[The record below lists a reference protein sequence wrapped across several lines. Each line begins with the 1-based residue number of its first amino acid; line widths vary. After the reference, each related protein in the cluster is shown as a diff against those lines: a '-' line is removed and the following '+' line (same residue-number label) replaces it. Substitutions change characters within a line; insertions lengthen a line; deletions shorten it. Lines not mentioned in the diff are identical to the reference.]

1 MNKLNSIKRIALMMI
16 PVFMICIF
24 NGLIWPQEVYSQ
36 ENNTGNNIA
45 TSTYSDMA
53 VRDQIELKF
62 NAADCTFTVKN
73 LSDGTVWKSY
83 VDKSEIQSDK
93 MPNQK
98 WLTTMASLIILQ
110 YTNYNARATVP
121 SADESVTKT
130 LTEENGKYT
139 VHMDFTKQKIRLAVN
154 IWIEDNALQI
164 EVPGDSIEEYGENGI
179 MQIDFLPF
187 FMSSQRYDTGYFF
200 YPDGCGALY
209 NFKAEILPNADKR
222 YAFSTYSTLV
232 EKLGPQDYSQTN
244 DEITTNLIDII
255 LNNTTGD
262 ASIPVFG
269 AVKNNSAILA
279 IIAGGDSNASINVE
293 PCGFAIEVNRIFAST
308 MYRYSYK
315 DPRPEVAKMIS
326 YYEKDHSTYDAHIE
340 YLFLSNDRAN
350 YSGMANAYR
359 SYLVNEQEIVP
370 HAGNYSGALS
380 MFCGI
385 TAKKVLFSSFIA
397 ATTFSQAKSMLEEL
411 GAGDLIVNLM
421 GSSKSGY
428 NSYNN
433 NYTPSKKLGGKSG
446 LLDLTGYAK
455 SQGNEIF
462 VQENFV
468 DIKADTK
475 RPSGLRGSFIRDSN
489 DILISDDYMKEF
501 IVNPLK
507 ASDIFLNKYIKSSI
521 QYGLSG
527 ITFARIGEVIVRDRT
542 RNKTLELSTCISTWQ
557 KLLEGSNNSFGSS
570 AAQGG
575 NSYLIKQAGWLY
587 DVPIVDTGC
596 ILNDESVPFYQMAVH
611 GLIDYSGGPGNLTY
625 DYTYT
630 KLKWIETGCIPYFEL
645 AYKNTQEISETSYNE
660 LYSSSFSLWSDTVKS
675 TYGEFRDILG
685 QTQKAFIIN
694 HEKLS
699 EDIVKVTYS
708 NGIVIYINYS
718 DVDWNSNGMTVPALN
733 YIVVQPGV

>member
-1 MNKLNSIKRIALMMI
+1 MGKVNNLKRIALMMI
-16 PVFMICIF
+16 PVFIICVF
-24 NGLIWPQEVYSQ
+24 SGLIWPQEVYSQ
-36 ENNTGNNIA
+36 ENSTGDTIT
-45 TSTYSDMA
+45 TSAYTDLA
-53 VRDQIELKF
+53 ARDQIELKF
-62 NAADCTFTVKN
+62 NTTDCTFTVKN

-83 VDKSEIQSDK
+83 VDKTEIQSDK
-93 MPNQK
+93 IPNAK
-98 WLTTMASLIILQ
+98 WLVTMSSLIILQ
-110 YTNYNARATVP
+110 YTNFNARATIP
-121 SADESVTKT
+121 SADESVLKT

-139 VHMDFTKQKIRLAVN
+139 VHMDFTKQMIRLSVN

-164 EVPGDSIEEYGENGI
+164 EIPGDSIEEYGENGI

-187 FMSSQRYDTGYFF
+187 FMSSQRYDSGYFF

-209 NFKAEILPNADKR
+209 NFKAEILPNAGKR
-222 YAFSTYSTLV
+222 YTFSTYSNLV
-232 EKLGPQDYSQTN
+232 EKLGPKDYSQTN
-244 DEITTNLIDII
+244 DEITTDLIDII

-269 AVKNNSAILA
+269 MQKNSSAILA
-279 IIAGGDSNASINVE
+279 IIADGDSNSSINLE
-293 PCGFAIEVNRIFAST
+293 PCGFAIDVNRIFAST
-308 MYRYSYK
+308 TYRYSYK
-315 DPRPEVAKMIS
+315 DPRPEVAKMIA
-326 YYEKDHSTYDAHIE
+326 YYEKDHSSFDAHIE
-340 YLFLSNDRAN
+340 YLFLSGERAD

-359 SYLVNEQEIVP
+359 SYLVDEQGILP
-370 HAGNYSGALS
+370 HAGKYSGALS

-385 TAKKVLFSSFIA
+385 TAKKVLFSNFIA
-397 ATTFSQAKSMLEEL
+397 ATSFSQAKSMLEEL
-411 GAGDLIVNLM
+411 GATDLIVNLM
-421 GSSKSGY
+421 GSGKNGY
-428 NSYNN
+428 NSYNSK
-433 NYTPSKKLGGKSG
+433 YSPSKNLGGKAG

-468 DIKADTK
+468 DILADTK
-475 RPSGLRGSFIRDSN
+475 KPSGLRGSFIRDSN
-489 DILISDDYMKEF
+489 DILISDNYMKEF

-507 ASDIFLNKYIKSSI
+507 AYDIFSKYVNSSV

-542 RNKTLELSTCISTWQ
+542 RNKTMELSTCISTWQ
-557 KLLEGSNNSFGSS
+557 KLLEGSNNSLGNS

-587 DVPIVDTGC
+587 GVPISDTGC
-596 ILNDESVPFYQMAVH
+596 ILNDEAVPFYQMAVH

-645 AYKNTQEISETSYNE
+645 TYKNTQEISETSYNE
-660 LYSSSFSLWSDTVKS
+660 LYSSSFNLWSDTVKS
-675 TYGEFRDILG
+675 TYDEFRVILG
-685 QTQKAFIIN
+685 QIQKAFIID

-699 EDIVKVTYS
+699 ADVVKVTYN

-718 DVDWNSNGMTVPALN
+718 DVEWNSNGIIVPALN